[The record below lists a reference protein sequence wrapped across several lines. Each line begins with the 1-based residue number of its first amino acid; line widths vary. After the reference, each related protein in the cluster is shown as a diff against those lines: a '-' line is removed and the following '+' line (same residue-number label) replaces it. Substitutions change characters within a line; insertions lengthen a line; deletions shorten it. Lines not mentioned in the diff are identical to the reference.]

1 MTKNLKSNEVIE
13 IIQKKVLLK
22 KQLKEFKSSGDNKK
36 AEVISL
42 KINQLDDELHS
53 RPLSK
58 N

>member
-22 KQLKEFKSSGDNKK
+22 KQLKEFKSSGDDKK
-36 AEVISL
+36 AGVVSL

>member
-22 KQLKEFKSSGDNKK
+22 KQLKEFKSSGDDKK
-36 AEVISL
+36 AEVVSL